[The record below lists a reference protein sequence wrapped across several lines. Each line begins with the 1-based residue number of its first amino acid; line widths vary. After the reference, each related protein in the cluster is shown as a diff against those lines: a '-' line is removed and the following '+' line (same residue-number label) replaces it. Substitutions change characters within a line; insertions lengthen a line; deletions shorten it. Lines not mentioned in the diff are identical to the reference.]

1 MKTLTSRQKI
11 RGFII
16 VALLAAVV
24 AAVPTGASAAN
35 KLVVQDNSTPAVDKF
50 VVNEYGQ
57 IGSGTNAPM
66 GALTIKGSTYG
77 TTQLIEAWTGSTSAN
92 GGGGFLGFH
101 NNAADALPN
110 ANDRI
115 GYFLFGSLIVPPLPA
130 PVADRIIGAGMTVKA
145 EQAWSVLPD
154 GSGGS
159 APAYIS
165 FETTPVNGI
174 GRQERIRINSSGNV
188 GIGQPFPTQ
197 KLEVNGGV
205 RLNTGTAKPVCD
217 NTNGPSIRGTIWF
230 AKGALNVADTLEV
243 CAKAADENY
252 GWKPLF

>member
-1 MKTLTSRQKI
+1 M
-11 RGFII
+11 
-16 VALLAAVV
+16 V
-24 AAVPTGASAAN
+24 AAASGAMAAN
-35 KLVVQDNSTPAVDKF
+35 KLIVQDNLTPANDKF

-57 IGSGTNAPM
+57 IGSGTNVPM
-66 GALTIKGSTYG
+66 GALTIKGSNYG
-77 TTQLIEAWTGSTSAN
+77 TTQIIESWTGTTSNN

-101 NNAADALPN
+101 NNAANALPI
-110 ANDRI
+110 AGDRI
-115 GYFLFGSLIVPPLPA
+115 GYFLFGSLISPALPA
-130 PVADRIIGAGMTVKA
+130 PVADRIIGGGMTVRA

-165 FETTPVNGI
+165 FETTPPNAI
-174 GRQERIRINSSGNV
+174 GRVERIRINSIGNV
-188 GIGQPFPTQ
+188 GIGQPAPNQ

-217 NTNGPSIRGTIWF
+217 NTNGPTIRGTLWF
-230 AKGALNVADTLEV
+230 AKGGTGTPDTLEV
-243 CAKAADENY
+243 CAKDGSENY